1 MPPQKPSFSF
11 GPQGNSSDL
20 PDFKKLT
27 KWALPIILILFLMG
41 SAKSLYFMIEPSE
54 VGIIQRFG
62 RHVRTANS
70 GLGFKLPWGIE
81 TLKRVQTTVAFRE
94 EFGFSTKTESPRSGY
109 RSGSPYDVNST
120 SQFRLQNNWGF
131 NRNVGFSE
139 DSFLSESLMLSGDLN
154 FAEVTW
160 TIQYN
165 ITHPADYL
173 FNVKHP
179 EETLRNMAESVVR
192 EVVGESA
199 IDEVLTYGKE
209 EIQQVAKKELQ
220 KILDEFKCGITV
232 TQLVFQDVNPPVEV
246 KSAFED
252 VNKAEQEKN
261 KSINQA
267 WAEYNKVIPR
277 AAGEKEKI
285 MSEAQ
290 GYAINRVNLSKG
302 EAERFITTW
311 NAYKDAKDVTRRR
324 LYLEA
329 MSYVFSNMDKKIIV
343 DSDVKGILPMLDLNA
358 KENGELK

>member
-1 MPPQKPSFSF
+1 MSRPPPNSPFGTINDFPDLQK
-11 GPQGNSSDL
+11 L
-20 PDFKKLT
+20 A
-27 KWALPIILILFLMG
+27 KWALPILFVLFVLG
-41 SAKSLYFMIEPSE
+41 SAKSLYFIIEPSE
-54 VGIIQRFG
+54 VGVIQFFG
-62 RHVRTANS
+62 KHVRTATS
-70 GLGFKLPWGIE
+70 GLGFKAPWGIE
-81 TLKRVQTTVAFRE
+81 TLTRVQTTAAFRE
-94 EFGFSTKTESPRSGY
+94 EFGFATKTEPVGFRSEYSRGLTY
-109 RSGSPYDVNST
+109 DGSAT
-120 SQFRLQNNWGF
+120 SQFRLQNNFNF
-131 NRNVGFSE
+131 NRNVGFPE
-139 DSFLSESLMLSGDLN
+139 DSFLSESLMLTGDLN

-165 ITHPADYL
+165 ITNPTDYL
-173 FNVKHP
+173 FNVKNP

-209 EIQQVAKKELQ
+209 EIQRIAHKELQ
-220 KILDEFKCGITV
+220 KILDEFQCGITI
-232 TQLVFQDVNPPVEV
+232 TQLVFQDVNPPMEV

-277 AAGEKEKI
+277 ADGQKKKI
-285 MSEAQ
+285 ISEAH

-311 NAYKDAKDVTRRR
+311 NAYKDTKDVTKRR

-329 MSYVFSNMDKKIIV
+329 MSDVFSNMNKKIIV

-358 KENGELK
+358 KEKRT

>member
-1 MPPQKPSFSF
+1 MPPQQPNFSF
-11 GPQGNSSDL
+11 GGKGNDL
-20 PDFKKLT
+20 PDFQKLA
-27 KWALPIILILFLMG
+27 KWALPLILVLFVMG
-41 SAKSLYFMIEPSE
+41 SAKSLYFIIQPSE
-54 VGIIQRFG
+54 MGIIQCFG
-62 RHVRTANS
+62 KHVRTVGS
-70 GLGFKLPWGIE
+70 GLGFKFPWGIE
-81 TLKRVQTTVAFRE
+81 TLKRVQVTVAFRE
-94 EFGFSTKTESPRSGY
+94 EFGFSTKPDPVGTRSEY
-109 RSGSPYDVNST
+109 FSGLTYDSSKT
-120 SQFRLQNNWGF
+120 SQFRLQSNYNF

-139 DSFLSESLMLSGDLN
+139 ESFLSESLMLTGDLN

-165 ITHPADYL
+165 ITRPADYL
-173 FNVKHP
+173 FNMKNP

-209 EIQQVAKKELQ
+209 EIQRIAQKELQ
-220 KILDEFKCGITV
+220 KILDDFKCGITI
-232 TQLVFQDVNPPVEV
+232 TQLVFQDVNPPMEV

-311 NAYKDAKDVTRRR
+311 NAYKDAKDVTKRR

-329 MSYVFSNMDKKIIV
+329 MTEVFSNMDKKIIV

-358 KENGELK
+358 KENGERP